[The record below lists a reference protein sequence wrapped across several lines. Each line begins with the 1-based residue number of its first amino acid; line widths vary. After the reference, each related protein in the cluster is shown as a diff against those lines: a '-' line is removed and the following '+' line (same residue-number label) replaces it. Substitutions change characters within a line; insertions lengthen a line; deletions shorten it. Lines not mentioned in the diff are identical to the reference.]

1 MRGYKKMKKRILIC
15 GVVLMLLLQGCGG
28 VPQEEYD
35 NLVKANE
42 ELSGELESLKTEY
55 EKVNSSYEK
64 LGGEYETLKT
74 EYEKI
79 NSSYIELVD
88 ETVKENMKLSFPKA
102 WATTC
107 FGENCIVLPENSE
120 YLQII
125 AEEKYALS
133 NDGVKAVWKKMLE
146 ACAILG
152 QFKDNI
158 NYNKI
163 SIKFLMEDGKEML
176 EFILIR
182 KNGNYE
188 LESIIGSLFDA
199 TTLVPALQ
207 GLVK

>member
-107 FGENCIVLPENSE
+107 FGENCIVLPENRNRS
-120 YLQII
+120 
-125 AEEKYALS
+125 
-133 NDGVKAVWKKMLE
+133 
-146 ACAILG
+146 
-152 QFKDNI
+152 
-158 NYNKI
+158 
-163 SIKFLMEDGKEML
+163 
-176 EFILIR
+176 
-182 KNGNYE
+182 
-188 LESIIGSLFDA
+188 
-199 TTLVPALQ
+199 
-207 GLVK
+207 